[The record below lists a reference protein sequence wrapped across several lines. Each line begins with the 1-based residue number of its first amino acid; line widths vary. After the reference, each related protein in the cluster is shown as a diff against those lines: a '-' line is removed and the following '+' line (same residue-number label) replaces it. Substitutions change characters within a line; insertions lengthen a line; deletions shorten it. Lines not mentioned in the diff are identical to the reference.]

1 MDNTGDNTGATAT
14 FPKAPPNPTL
24 TEQTHC
30 HPIRRNS
37 AGSGTKRRRLIM
49 DREERIRQ
57 RAHEIW
63 EREGRPEG
71 REQEHWDQAVQEI
84 ESESSEAER
93 GPVAPDPAV
102 GVGSDPA
109 ANRPGGVSVSAR

>member
-1 MDNTGDNTGATAT
+1 
-14 FPKAPPNPTL
+14 
-24 TEQTHC
+24 
-30 HPIRRNS
+30 
-37 AGSGTKRRRLIM
+37 M

-71 REQEHWDQAVQEI
+71 RQQEHWDQAVQEI
-84 ESESSEAER
+84 ESEGSEAER
-93 GPVAPDPAV
+93 GPVTPDPAV

-109 ANRPGGVSVSAR
+109 ANRAGR